1 MNIRTQVIIAVLI
14 VIALLVILN
23 MVRKKALELRYTL
36 TWLFMGVG
44 ILILDICPGIM
55 EKLAAFMGIGL
66 PVNMLFFLGFCFTLV
81 IIFGM
86 TSAIS
91 KMSVQIKLL
100 AQELALHEKR
110 EGEQDN
116 EKKGTGEVK

>member
-1 MNIRTQVIIAVLI
+1 MNIRVQIIIAVLI
-14 VIALLVILN
+14 AIALIIIIN

-36 TWLFMGVG
+36 TWLFMGLS

-55 EKLAAFMGIGL
+55 EKLAAFMGIDL
-66 PVNMLFFLGFCFTLV
+66 PINMLFFLGFCFTLV

-86 TSAIS
+86 TIAIS

-100 AQELALHEKR
+100 SQELALHEKR
-110 EGEQDN
+110 EKELNSEQERDK
-116 EKKGTGEVK
+116 ET